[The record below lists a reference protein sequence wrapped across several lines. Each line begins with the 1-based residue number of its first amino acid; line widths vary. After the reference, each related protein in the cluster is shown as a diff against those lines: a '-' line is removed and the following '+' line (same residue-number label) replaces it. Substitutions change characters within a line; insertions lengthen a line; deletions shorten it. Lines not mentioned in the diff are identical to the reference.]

1 MIEERLYFEEYED
14 PSQEFSL
21 EDFEKDYENV
31 SKKIKTKNLVNIN
44 KNMLKLHRSDS
55 MDQILEKIN
64 LENEDGKGSKYT
76 SAGMINKLTL
86 KLNDI
91 NKEFEY

>member
-1 MIEERLYFEEYED
+1 M
-14 PSQEFSL
+14 
-21 EDFEKDYENV
+21 
-31 SKKIKTKNLVNIN
+31 NIN

-55 MDQILEKIN
+55 MDNILEKIN

-91 NKEFEY
+91 NKEFEYQESKLNRKNDPVSNYLWVFMINSAF